1 MCLHTLT
8 KRQFDIVS
16 RVAQGAT
23 DQQIAEELGIS
34 PRTVSNSLA
43 RIYDRVGVSGRVHLA
58 VLHAT
63 GKILV
68 KPEA

>member
-1 MCLHTLT
+1 MYTLT
-8 KRQFDIVS
+8 KRQYDIVS
-16 RVAQGAT
+16 RVARGAT
-23 DQQIAEELGIS
+23 DQQIADDLGIS

-63 GKILV
+63 GKILM
-68 KPEA
+68 KPEV

>member
-1 MCLHTLT
+1 MYTLT
-8 KRQFDIVS
+8 KRQYDIVS
-16 RVAQGAT
+16 RVARGST

-34 PRTVSNSLA
+34 PRTVSNSLT

-63 GKILV
+63 GKILM
-68 KPEA
+68 KPEG

>member
-1 MCLHTLT
+1 VFTLT
-8 KRQFDIVS
+8 KRQYDIVT
-16 RVAQGAT
+16 RVARGCT
-23 DQQIAEELGIS
+23 DQQIADELGIS

-63 GKILV
+63 GKIAV
-68 KPEA
+68 KSEP

>member
-1 MCLHTLT
+1 MFTLT
-8 KRQFDIVS
+8 KRQFDIVT
-16 RVAQGAT
+16 RVARGAT

-63 GKILV
+63 GKIMA
-68 KPEA
+68 KPEG